1 MNREK
6 YITKAYEYLNKICS
20 VKPNRRT
27 GSPGN
32 REATDY
38 FANIVRQ
45 LGYDVDTAP
54 FECMDY
60 RKKKVSLSFKKNNF
74 NVYISPYSLKCDI
87 TVELVAVSTID
98 ELEKISCKSK
108 ILLMKDEIC
117 SEQLMPKNFV
127 FYNPDHHKRIYALLE
142 KKQPAAIITA
152 TTKKPELV
160 GALYPFPLIVDGDF
174 DIPSVYCTDVI
185 GREISAHINEMFKL
199 TIQTERI
206 PSTASNV
213 IARKNQK
220 NNGKIIVCAHIDA
233 YEETPGAL
241 DNASGVVVLLLL
253 AEMLMDYDK
262 SLCIELIA
270 FNGEDHYSAGGQMD
284 YLKRY
289 HSEIEKILLVIN
301 VDDAGYKKGKTA
313 FSFYES
319 TNELQ
324 QKLHSIFNNYDGL
337 VESTPWHNGD
347 HMIFVQRGKPALALT
362 SEKMPELMATI
373 THTEKD
379 TPDII
384 DIARLVEIARAL
396 KDGII
401 SLKS

>member
-1 MNREK
+1 
-6 YITKAYEYLNKICS
+6 
-20 VKPNRRT
+20 
-27 GSPGN
+27 
-32 REATDY
+32 
-38 FANIVRQ
+38 
-45 LGYDVDTAP
+45 
-54 FECMDY
+54 MDY

-74 NVYISPYSLKCDI
+74 DVYISPYSLKCDI
-87 TVELVAVSTID
+87 TAELVAVSTVG
-98 ELEKISCKSK
+98 ELEKISCKGK

-127 FYNPDHHKRIYALLE
+127 FYNPDHHKKIYAFLEE
-142 KKQPAAIITA
+142 KKPAAIITA
-152 TTKKPELV
+152 TAKNPELV

-199 TIQTERI
+199 IIQTERI

-220 NNGKIIVCAHIDA
+220 NNEKIVVCAHIDA
-233 YEETPGAL
+233 YEETPGAS

-270 FNGEDHYSAGGQMD
+270 FNGEDHYSTGGQMD
-284 YLKRY
+284 YMKRY

-301 VDDAGYKKGKTA
+301 VDDVGYKKGKTA

-319 TNELQ
+319 TDELQ
-324 QKLHSIFNNYDGL
+324 QKLHSIFKNYNGL
-337 VESTPWHNGD
+337 VESTPWYNGD
-347 HMIFVQRGKPALALT
+347 HMIFVQRGKPALTLT

-379 TPDII
+379 TLDII
-384 DIARLVEIARAL
+384 DIASLVKIARAL
-396 KDGII
+396 KDSII